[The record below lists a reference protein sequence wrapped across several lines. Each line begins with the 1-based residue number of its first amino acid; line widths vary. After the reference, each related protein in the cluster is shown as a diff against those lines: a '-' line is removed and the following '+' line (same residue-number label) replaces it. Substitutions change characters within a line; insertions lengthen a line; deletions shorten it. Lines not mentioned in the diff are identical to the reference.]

1 MRSKIRYDG
10 ESWKFWQNFRELNW
24 PLLQLCAIW
33 WNVSANMT
41 RSCLPVIMRSSRTRR
56 PEAIALLVIS
66 ISNTEGSRRQLNPQ
80 VDEDRLQ
87 CTQGT
92 HTWWI
97 LVLQQTTSFFF
108 DSIPLYT
115 TRLHCNL
122 WPRSPRRS
130 ACHASRR
137 PETAVLSRATWTL
150 PRPRE
155 KKGEPPHEPEAYVGP
170 YMARLIWLRPSSH
183 CWINRRIGQEPNRA
197 RIIQW

>member
-1 MRSKIRYDG
+1 
-10 ESWKFWQNFRELNW
+10 
-24 PLLQLCAIW
+24 
-33 WNVSANMT
+33 MT

-66 ISNTEGSRRQLNPQ
+66 ISNTEGSRRRLNPQ

-87 CTQGT
+87 CNTRNTRAMDFGAAT
-92 HTWWI
+92 NHI
-97 LVLQQTTSFFF
+97 NFFY
-108 DSIPLYT
+108 SIPLYT

-183 CWINRRIGQEPNRA
+183 C
-197 RIIQW
+197 